1 MRARL
6 PSRQGGGAPGNEQAK
21 HVGKIVSGVRQQR
34 DRIGGKTIARLDR
47 DKAYVEHRSYQEGA
61 SKTYRGMTMS
71 RVRVPGMIVRAA
83 QRFFPMVCTAIPER
97 NQTSRLATFS
107 AFS

>member
-1 MRARL
+1 V
-6 PSRQGGGAPGNEQAK
+6 SR
-21 HVGKIVSGVRQQR
+21 VRQQR

-47 DKAYVEHRSYQEGA
+47 DKAHIEDRSYQEGA
-61 SKTYRGMTMS
+61 SETYRDMTMS
-71 RVRVPGMIVRAA
+71 RVHVPGMIVRAA
-83 QRFFPMVCTAIPER
+83 QNVFPLACKTIPDC